1 MGLAIVL
8 SLMAS
13 LCTAT
18 ASVCQRLGARNL
30 ERSTAK
36 AGGFD
41 LWLVFRLARQPAWLL
56 GFACMLAGFVFQITA
71 LHFGPLALVQPILA
85 VELLFVFG
93 YLALL
98 PGPREASASGRDWLA
113 AAAMS
118 VGIGI
123 FLRAA
128 APTGGRPS
136 APAGLWWLAAVVT
149 TAAVAIAIAL
159 SRAGAPT
166 VGPGPGPGPGADVE
180 ASSSRRAACLGIAT
194 GIAWGFVAAIIKELS
209 SRMTNG
215 PSAIFSNWAVYA
227 LMIAGAAAMLLTSH
241 AMAAGP
247 LAASQPGFTVLDP
260 VTATLLG
267 VFMFG
272 EHVAT
277 TPRALTVQVLGLVLL
292 VAGVRALTRSK
303 LITGP
308 PGHQPSRAL

>member
-1 MGLAIVL
+1 MQLAIAL
-8 SLMAS
+8 SLAACF
-13 LCTAT
+13 CTAT
-18 ASVCQRLGARNL
+18 GSVCQRLGATSL
-30 ERSTAK
+30 GPSSAK

-41 LWLVFRLARQPAWLL
+41 PWLVFRLARQSAWLL
-56 GFACMLAGFVFQITA
+56 GFACMIAGFAFQVAA
-71 LHFGPLALVQPILA
+71 LRFGPLALVQPILA

-93 YLALL
+93 WLALL
-98 PGPREASASGRDWLA
+98 PGLRGGRASRRDWLA
-113 AAAMS
+113 VVAMS
-118 VGIGI
+118 AGIGV

-128 APTGGRPS
+128 SPSGGRTQ
-136 APAGLWWLAAVVT
+136 APAGLWWLAAGAAV
-149 TAAVAIAIAL
+149 AAVAIAVAL
-159 SRAGAPT
+159 SGSVAGPATSAP
-166 VGPGPGPGPGADVE
+166 
-180 ASSSRRAACLGIAT
+180 RRAAWLGIAT
-194 GIAWGFVAAIIKELS
+194 GIAWGFVAAVIKELS
-209 SRMTNG
+209 ARVTGG
-215 PSAIFSNWAVYA
+215 PAAIFSSWSVYA
-227 LMIAGAAAMLLTSH
+227 LMVAGAGAMLLTSH